1 MVRKVRTRKRVT
13 IEDKIKAAE
22 TAMINAKD
30 RYDKA
35 AEELNRLLE
44 KKREMDSKELLKAF
58 EKSDRTLSEVLKF
71 LGTTGTDDDE

>member
-22 TAMINAKD
+22 D
-30 RYDKA
+30 
-35 AEELNRLLE
+35 LNRLLE